1 MRYGGGVGIRLAG
14 FWALGHGSR
23 SLARGY
29 DGNGHWL
36 PRRSIPLAGSLDQ
49 SCRGGLSPSSHGHA
63 EDPGR
68 WGGVRSPA
76 AESNRGPPT
85 GEPFD
90 RAGICER
97 IGDGGVPSGR
107 DVVQEGDLRFAALA
121 GSDAGLETGAP
132 AVARHHAGRL
142 FAVSPASGGRCRP
155 EAGVPWPA
163 VSCGWLMASCR
174 SYEGP
179 DRRSEIQQ
187 PLDPRRADAGAG
199 EDGHAQTALSGRHH
213 PRAGGRE
220 RAGGFRED
228 FLAEKEVP

>member
-1 MRYGGGVGIRLAG
+1 MG
-14 FWALGHGSR
+14 W
-23 SLARGY
+23 
-29 DGNGHWL
+29 
-36 PRRSIPLAGSLDQ
+36 
-49 SCRGGLSPSSHGHA
+49 
-63 EDPGR
+63 
-68 WGGVRSPA
+68 VRSPA

-90 RAGICER
+90 RAGISER

-121 GSDAGLETGAP
+121 GCDAGLETGAP

-142 FAVSPASGGRCRP
+142 FAVSTASGGRCRP
-155 EAGVPWPA
+155 EASVPWPP

-199 EDGHAQTALSGRHH
+199 EDGHAQTALSGWNH
-213 PRAGGRE
+213 PGAGGRE

-228 FLAEKEVP
+228 FLFQKEIP